1 MKIAMISYYLPSESK
16 IGVGH
21 QVHAL
26 ANDLVSRG
34 HSVTVFSPCRTPEG
48 AHYAVHRV
56 PVGRRLRT
64 FRFAVNLRKEDFSS
78 FDALHAH
85 GDDYWLWRRRVPVH
99 VRTVHGSC
107 FEEAKHIRGVVERT
121 RMILLGCSEALA
133 AAVADHTVAVS
144 PPTLRWLPGVSRV
157 IPNGVSSEVFKPGT
171 SRSAHPTILFVGTW
185 GGRKRGGALA
195 ASFVAEVMPSLPTA
209 ELRMVCQDAPEHLP
223 DGVVVLG
230 RLSEQELVAEYQQ
243 AWVFCLPSDYEGFGI
258 PYAEAMACGTPVVTT
273 PNPGALFVIEDGS
286 SGEVVHLKSIGASLV
301 ALLKDPQ
308 RRDALARQGLR
319 RVQKFTLREVA
330 ERYESLYSLPP
341 DRGLRART
349 RAFGSWIASMR
360 SSRALS

>member
-26 ANDLVSRG
+26 ANELVTRG

-48 AHYAVHRV
+48 ARYNVQNV
-56 PVGRRLRT
+56 SVGKRLRT
-64 FRFAVNLRKEDFSS
+64 FRFAANLRKQDLSG

-121 RMILLGCSEALA
+121 RMVLLGCSEALA

-144 PPTLRWLPGVSRV
+144 PPTLRWLPGVNRV
-157 IPNGVSSEVFKPGT
+157 IPNGVSSEVFKPGV

-195 ASFVAEVMPSLPTA
+195 TAFANDVRPHLPTA
-209 ELRMVCQDAPEHLP
+209 ELRMVCQDAPEQLP
-223 DGVVVLG
+223 AGVVTLG
-230 RLSEQELVAEYQQ
+230 RLDERELVAEYQA

-273 PNPGALFVIEDGS
+273 PNPGALFVVEDGR
-286 SGEVVHLKSIGASLV
+286 SGQVVPLESLGATLL

-308 RRDALARQGLR
+308 RRDVLARRGLQ
-319 RVQKFTLREVA
+319 RVQKFTLQDVA
-330 ERYESLYSLPP
+330 EHYEDLYQTPP
-341 DRGLRART
+341 DRGLRAR
-349 RAFGSWIASMR
+349 
-360 SSRALS
+360 SRALGSWVASHSSRQGR